1 MILTAVII
9 SIILTTII
17 IYDYKNS
24 TDNYDKSIK
33 RNEKRK
39 VAYYNSR
46 RSSGS
51 TKTKK

>member
-1 MILTAVII
+1 MILIAIII

-39 VAYYNSR
+39 VAFYNR
-46 RSSGS
+46 RSSSGQQ
-51 TKTKK
+51 KNKK